1 MRPLIDDAAITLLR
15 GEVPEFEDN
24 YRDLVEIYDE
34 DLTPEIILMELAD
47 FVATLV
53 SSGGSEG
60 ILERCLM
67 AIDGVAAGTDDG
79 PELVAYS
86 FLNELPIGT
95 RAAIA
100 PYFGPVAANLAD
112 RLFSGES
119 IGEVSL

>member
-1 MRPLIDDAAITLLR
+1 
-15 GEVPEFEDN
+15 
-24 YRDLVEIYDE
+24 
-34 DLTPEIILMELAD
+34 
-47 FVATLV
+47 
-53 SSGGSEG
+53 
-60 ILERCLM
+60 M